1 MYAAV
6 STKDGFYNELGDKI
20 TGATYYICDAED
32 ESDPDIANLPVN
44 AGVGSRALC
53 IYTGHIYILGPSKK
67 WVLYK
72 GVSVLN

>member
-6 STKDGFYNELGDKI
+6 STQNGFYNEFGDKI
-20 TGATYYICDAED
+20 KGATYFICDSQD
-32 ESDPDIANLPVN
+32 DSDPDIAKLPTN
-44 AGVGSRALC
+44 CGVGSRALC
-53 IYTGHIYILGPSKK
+53 IYTGHIYIFGPSKK